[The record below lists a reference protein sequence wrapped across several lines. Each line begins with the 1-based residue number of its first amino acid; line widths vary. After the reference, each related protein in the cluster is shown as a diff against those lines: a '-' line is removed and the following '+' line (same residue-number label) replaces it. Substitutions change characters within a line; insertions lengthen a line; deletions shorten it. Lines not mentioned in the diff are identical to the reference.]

1 MSTTIPEPGG
11 YPFIGNV
18 ADIDPNF
25 PVGSF
30 GKLADKYGEIYR
42 IRFPGS
48 TLVVTS
54 TFALVDELCNEK
66 RFKKIPDNVLTEVR
80 NGVHDGLFT
89 AYIEEPNWAIAHR
102 ILMPAFGPKSIRE
115 MFPEMHDI
123 ASQLVLKWARQG
135 ADHPIPVTD
144 DFTKLALDTLGL
156 CSMGFRFNNFYSEKE
171 HPFVNAMG
179 QFLSESGRRSQRV
192 PLPSFFYRQAN
203 EDYENNI
210 KILRETA
217 DSVLQE
223 RVSNGGG
230 GRRDLL
236 TAMLEGRDS
245 QTGEKLS
252 DSAII
257 NNLITFLIAGH
268 ETTSGTLS
276 YAMNELLRNP
286 EAYRKVQQEVDEVIG
301 KAPVTVEHMQKLP
314 YIEAVLREALRLDAP
329 IPIFSRHPIE
339 DNTLLGGKYVVN
351 KGDTCILLLSRS
363 HLDPAVFE
371 EPLKFLPER
380 MLPANFN
387 KLPKNAWKP
396 FGSGVRACIGR
407 PFAWQESVLT
417 LALLFQNFDFELD
430 DPSYVLQHK
439 QTLTIKPKDFYIRAK
454 LRPGINPTS
463 LSQQL
468 NGSVHASPKG
478 EETFTDRGKSLAIHE
493 VGDVYQPMTVLY
505 GSNSGTCE
513 LMAQRLASN
522 ASSHGFQ
529 VTRLDYMDAAVG
541 ELSHGQPTVV
551 ITSSYEGQ
559 PPDNAA
565 KFVPWLESIKGAQD
579 LDGVKFAVFGCGNRD
594 WSQTFHRVPNLVN
607 NGLSAAGGI
616 KLAEIG
622 LADAASDDVF
632 VVFENWEDHTLWPA
646 LEAIRP
652 AGASISLQNEPATA
666 LHAHVSNLRSSMF
679 KSDLQ
684 EGRVIAVRS
693 LTADG
698 EPLKK
703 HVEIEMPR
711 GSFFRAGDYLNV
723 LPINSHERVLRILR
737 RFRLPWDTTVTL
749 QGIAT
754 KLPTNVPI
762 SVYNVLSD
770 FVELGQPASRKDIIT
785 LTNATGLSHDDRKA
799 LQWLASDGHK
809 VEVSAERTS
818 VLDLLER
825 FATVNIPFGTFLGML
840 PTMRIRQ
847 YSISSSPSDSP
858 CIASITFALLK
869 TDASSGPGE
878 LVGTASSYL
887 ASLQRGDLLRVS
899 LSTSHDAF
907 HLPLNPSQTPLI
919 MAAAGTGIAPFRGF
933 IQERAAMREAGVR
946 LAPAVL
952 YHGCRQPGKDDLYA
966 DELDKWER
974 LGVVAVKRTFSR
986 TPQESKGHKYVQD
999 AMWADRRALLSLWR
1013 QGAFLYICGSREIS
1027 RAVEK
1032 VAVRFKQELAASKG
1046 HNLSEPDAQKWWNEL
1061 RNVRY
1066 AIDVFD

>member
-11 YPFIGNV
+11 YPFIGNI

-25 PVGSF
+25 PVDSF

-89 AYIEEPNWAIAHR
+89 AYIEGPNWAIAHR

-115 MFPEMHDI
+115 MFPAMHDI

-156 CSMGFRFNNFYSEKE
+156 CSMGFRFNNFYPEKE

-179 QFLSESGRRSQRV
+179 QFLSESGRRSQHV

-223 RVSNGGG
+223 R
-230 GRRDLL
+230 
-236 TAMLEGRDS
+236 
-245 QTGEKLS
+245 TGEKLS
-252 DSAII
+252 DSAI
-257 NNLITFLIAGH
+257 ITFLIAGH

-314 YIEAVLREALRLDAP
+314 YIEALDMFFGKLCAWMLPFPFLAAIRLRT
-329 IPIFSRHPIE
+329 
-339 DNTLLGGKYVVN
+339 TLSWVGK
-351 KGDTCILLLSRS
+351 C
-363 HLDPAVFE
+363 
-371 EPLKFLPER
+371 

-396 FGSGVRACIGR
+396 FGSGVRTCIGR

-478 EETFTDRGKSLAIHE
+478 EETFTDRGKSLAIQE
-493 VGDVYQPMTVLY
+493 LGDVYRPMTVLY
-505 GSNSGTCE
+505 GLNSGTCE
-513 LMAQRLASN
+513 LVAQRLASN

-541 ELSHGQPTVV
+541 ELPHGQPTVV

-579 LDGVKFAVFGCGNRD
+579 LDGV
-594 WSQTFHRVPNLVN
+594 RVPNLVN

-646 LEAIRP
+646 LEAMRP
-652 AGASISLQNEPATA
+652 VGAPISLQNAPATA

-749 QGIAT
+749 QGTAT

-770 FVELGQPASRKDIIT
+770 FVELGQPASPKDIIT
-785 LTNATGLSHDDRKA
+785 LANATGLSHDDRKA
-799 LQWLASDGHK
+799 LEWLASDGHK
-809 VEVSAERTS
+809 VQTSAERTS

-858 CIASITFALLK
+858 SIASITFALLK
-869 TDASSGPGE
+869 TDTSSGPGE

-933 IQERAAMREAGVR
+933 SQERTVMREAGVR

-952 YHGCRQPGKDDLYA
+952 YHGCRQSGKDDLYA
-966 DELDKWER
+966 DELNKWER
-974 LGVVAVKRTFSR
+974 LGVVAVKRTLSR

-1032 VAVRFKQELAASKG
+1032 VAVRFKQEVAASKG